1 MKKSTQNVT
10 ENIYEQP
17 LPAKKKR
24 FQMLRASILCLLIF
38 TFLCGIVY
46 PLSFTLVAQTAYPY
60 EANGSQIVVTL
71 PNGEERI
78 FGSELI
84 GQSYE
89 SADLVTSGGSGVDPH
104 ISPEA
109 AYFQVPV
116 IVAARNK
123 IAQEEAEKN
132 GTEPVLITEDDVN
145 AIIKK
150 YTEGRF
156 LGIFG
161 QKRVNVLLVNLSLD
175 GLL

>member
-89 SADLVTSGGSGVDPH
+89 SAEYMFGRVNSGAPTNL
-104 ISPEA
+104 SPESDE
-109 AYFQVPV
+109 YQELVKE
-116 IVAARNK
+116 R
-123 IAQEEAEKN
+123 IAERKE
-132 GTEPVLITEDDVN
+132 
-145 AIIKK
+145 
-150 YTEGRF
+150 
-156 LGIFG
+156 
-161 QKRVNVLLVNLSLD
+161 
-175 GLL
+175 